1 MDIRLGDLYELIV
14 RIVDDRIKQLAGSE
28 QPHALRAGEVQL
40 IPHAKLPGEEES
52 KVQALQEQFAKLVD
66 LQKQLLEVVQKNQ
79 QRTEAILNELMNLL
93 KQQMNVSKASNGQR
107 VTLTSGEGES
117 LSSENALKKEN
128 DSKPL
133 SDQTRSGSLDGS
145 IKPSPSKGYTVMS
158 PPDSVDEEIPY
169 APSDQWLNE
178 PSPQPPVNQLA
189 SDGASVPVTEAP
201 PAVEISS
208 DQLSEYLRRL
218 FGIEVDYL
226 GSRQTPNSP
235 ALEGSQVLVGEGVYN
250 GEPVTLTIFGKSHIT
265 PTDVTVFY
273 NAIVRPLRGSVTE
286 PVMSIIF
293 GKTFEPKALKVAH
306 ALDLLV
312 VNLRDLMETESSEG
326 I

>member
-14 RIVDDRIKQLAGSE
+14 RIVDDRIKQLVGSE
-28 QPHALRAGEVQL
+28 QSHILKAGEVQL
-40 IPHAKLPGEEES
+40 SPHAKFPGEEES
-52 KVQALQEQFAKLVD
+52 KVQALQEQIAKLVD
-66 LQKQLLEVVQKNQ
+66 LQRQLLEIVQKNQ
-79 QRTEAILNELMNLL
+79 QRTEAILTELLNLL
-93 KQQMNVSKASNGQR
+93 RQQMNFSRTSNGQR
-107 VTLTSGEGES
+107 VTLTSGEGGS

-128 DSKPL
+128 ASKPL
-133 SDQTRSGSLDGS
+133 SDQTRSNSLEIGLE
-145 IKPSPSKGYTVMS
+145 PSPSKGYTVMS
-158 PPDSVDEEIPY
+158 PPDSDDEEIPY

-178 PSPQPPVNQLA
+178 PSPQPTVSQLA
-189 SDGASVPVTEAP
+189 SDGAPVTEAP
-201 PAVEISS
+201 PAVEISG

-226 GSRQTPNSP
+226 RSRQTPNSP
-235 ALEGSQVLVGEGVYN
+235 ALEGSQVLVGEGIYN

-286 PVMSIIF
+286 PVMSVIF
-293 GKTFEPKALKVAH
+293 GKTFEPKALKVAY

-312 VNLRDLMETESSEG
+312 VNLRDLMEMESGKG

>member
-14 RIVDDRIKQLAGSE
+14 RVVDDRIKQLLGSE
-28 QPHALRAGEVQL
+28 QSHILKAGEVQL
-40 IPHAKLPGEEES
+40 SPHAKFPGEEES
-52 KVQALQEQFAKLVD
+52 KIQALQEQVAKLID
-66 LQKQLLEVVQKNQ
+66 LQRQLLEVVQNNQ
-79 QRTEAILNELMNLL
+79 QRTEAILNDLMNLL
-93 KQQMNVSKASNGQR
+93 RQQMNASRTSNGQR
-107 VTLTSGEGES
+107 MTLTSDEGGS
-117 LSSENALKKEN
+117 LSSENAFKKGN
-128 DSKPL
+128 ASKPL
-133 SDQTRSGSLDGS
+133 SDQTRSSSLERS
-145 IKPSPSKGYTVMS
+145 LERSPSKGYTVMS
-158 PPDSVDEEIPY
+158 PPDSSDEEIPY

-178 PSPQPPVNQLA
+178 PSPQPTTSQLA
-189 SDGASVPVTEAP
+189 SDGASVPVIEAP
-201 PAVEISS
+201 PAVEISN

-226 GSRQTPNSP
+226 RSRQTPNSP
-235 ALEGSQVLVGEGVYN
+235 ALEGSQVLVGEGIYN

-312 VNLRDLMETESSEG
+312 VNLRDLMETESGEG